1 MAARPQQPPMEMPD
15 LSNAIVAQD
24 EMGRPF
30 IIVKDQGNKKRQ
42 HGLEAK
48 KSHILAARSVASII
62 KTSLGPRGLD
72 KILISPD
79 GEITITNDGAT
90 ILSQME
96 LDNEIAKLLVQLSKS
111 QDDEIGDGTTGVVVL
126 ASALLDQAL
135 ELIQKGIHPIKIA
148 NGFDEAAKIAI
159 ARLED
164 RCDDISASNDELF
177 RDYLLR
183 AAKTSLGSKIVS
195 KDHDRFAEMAVE
207 AVTSIMDKSRNDV
220 DFDLIKM
227 QGRVGGTISDSKLIN
242 GVILDK
248 DFSHPQMPKC
258 VLPREG
264 SDGVKL
270 AILTCPFE
278 PPKPKTKHKLDISSV
293 EEYQKLQ
300 TYEQDTFKEMI
311 DDVKKAGA
319 DVVICQW
326 GFDDEANHL
335 LLQNDLPAVRWVGGQ
350 ELEHIAISTNGRIVP
365 RFQDLSKDKLGTCSR
380 IYEKEFGTTKDRMLI
395 IEQSKETKTVT
406 CFVRGSNKM
415 IVDEAQRALHDSL
428 CVVRNLVKDSR
439 VVYGGGA
446 AEVTM
451 SLAVSEEADKQR
463 GIDQYAF
470 RGFAQALDTIPM
482 TLAENSGL
490 DPIGT
495 LSTLKSKQLKENT
508 SNIGVDCLG
517 YGSNDMKELFVVDPF
532 IGKKQQILLATQL
545 CRMILKIDNVIIS
558 GKDEY

>member
-1 MAARPQQPPMEMPD
+1 MSQTMEMPD

-42 HGLEAK
+42 HGIDAK
-48 KSHILAARSVASII
+48 KSHILAARSIASIL

-90 ILSQME
+90 ILSQIQ
-96 LDNEIAKLLVQLSKS
+96 LDNEIAKLLVQLSKA

-135 ELIQKGIHPIKIA
+135 DLIDKGIHPIKIA
-148 NGFDEAAKIAI
+148 NGFDEAAKLAI
-159 ARLED
+159 ERLESTT
-164 RCDDISASNDELF
+164 DDSVDFNTEQFD
-177 RDYLLR
+177 DYLFK

-195 KDHDRFAEMAVE
+195 KNHDKFAQMAVD
-207 AVTSIMDKSRNDV
+207 AVKSVMDVERKDV
-220 DFDLIKM
+220 DFDLIKL
-227 QGRVGGTISDSKLIN
+227 QGRVGGSLNDSKLIN

-248 DFSHPQMPKC
+248 DFSHPQMPKSL
-258 VLPREG
+258 LPKEG
-264 SDGVKL
+264 SDDIKL

-278 PPKPKTKHKLDISSV
+278 PPKPKTKHKLDISTV

-300 TYEQDTFKEMI
+300 TYEQDKFKEMI
-311 DDVKKAGA
+311 QMVKDAGA

-335 LLQNDLPAVRWVGGQ
+335 LLQNELPAVRWVGGQ
-350 ELEHIAISTNGRIVP
+350 ELEQIAIATNGRIVP
-365 RFQDLSKDKLGTCSR
+365 RFQDLSRDKLGSCQK
-380 IYEKEFGTTKDRMLI
+380 IYEMEFGTTKDRMLV
-395 IEQSKETKTVT
+395 IEQTEKTKTVT
-406 CFVRGSNKM
+406 CFIRGSNKM

-451 SLAVSEEADKQR
+451 SIAVSEEADKQT

-470 RGFAQALDTIPM
+470 RAFSQALDTIPM

-490 DPIGT
+490 NPIEA
-495 LSTLKSKQLKENT
+495 LSLLKSKQIKEK
-508 SNIGVDCLG
+508 SSHIGVDALG
-517 YGSNDMKELFVVDPF
+517 KGSNDMKKLFVVDPF

>member
-1 MAARPQQPPMEMPD
+1 MAAAPQAMEMPD
-15 LSNAIVAQD
+15 MSNAIVAQD

-30 IIVKDQGNKKRQ
+30 IIVRDQGNKKRQ

-62 KTSLGPRGLD
+62 KSSLGPRGLD

-135 ELIQKGIHPIKIA
+135 DLIEKGIHPIKIA
-148 NGFDEAAKIAI
+148 NGFEEAAKLAVHQ
-159 ARLED
+159 LEEKS
-164 RCDDISASNDELF
+164 DDVTKEQKLF
-177 RDYLLR
+177 KDYLFE

-195 KDHDRFAEMAVE
+195 KDLDRFAQIAVN
-207 AVTSIMDKSRNDV
+207 AVTSVMDEDRKDV
-220 DFDLIKM
+220 DFELIKLE
-227 QGRVGGTISDSKLIN
+227 GRVGGSLKDSKLIN

-248 DFSHPQMPKC
+248 DFSHPQMPKV

-264 SDGVKL
+264 QDSVKL

-278 PPKPKTKHKLDISSV
+278 PPKPKTKHKLDISTV

-300 TYEQDTFKEMI
+300 SYEQEKFKEMI
-311 DDVKKAGA
+311 DYVKKAGA

-335 LLQNDLPAVRWVGGQ
+335 LLQSDLPAVRWVGGQ
-350 ELEHIAISTNGRIVP
+350 ELEQIAIATHGRIVP
-365 RFQDLSKDKLGTCSR
+365 RFQDLSADKLGSCSKV
-380 IYEKEFGTTKDRMLI
+380 YEMEFGTTKDRMLVV
-395 IEQSKETKTVT
+395 EKCQDAKTVT
-406 CFVRGSNKM
+406 CFIRGSNKM
-415 IVDEAQRALHDSL
+415 IVDEAKRALHDAL

-446 AEVTM
+446 AEVSM
-451 SLAVSEEADKQR
+451 SLSVSEEADKQR
-463 GIDQYAF
+463 GIGQYAF
-470 RGFAQALDTIPM
+470 RAFAQALDTVPM
-482 TLAENSGL
+482 ILAENSGL
-490 DPIGT
+490 DPIET
-495 LSTLKSKQLKENT
+495 LTSLKSKQLKEQT
-508 SNIGVDCLG
+508 SKVGVDCLG
-517 YGSNDMKELFVVDPF
+517 KGTNDMRELFVVDPF
-532 IGKKQQILLATQL
+532 IGKKQQILLASQL

>member
-1 MAARPQQPPMEMPD
+1 MAARPQQPPMEIPD

-148 NGFDEAAKIAI
+148 NGFDEAAKLAI
-159 ARLED
+159 SKLEET
-164 RCDDISASNDELF
+164 CDDISASNDELF
-177 RDYLLR
+177 RDFLLR

-207 AVTSIMDKSRNDV
+207 AVINVMDKDRKDV

-227 QGRVGGTISDSKLIN
+227 QGRVGGSISDSKLIN

-258 VLPREG
+258 VLPKEG

-300 TYEQDTFKEMI
+300 TYEQDKFKEMI

-380 IYEKEFGTTKDRMLI
+380 IYEQEFGTTKDRMLI

-415 IVDEAQRALHDSL
+415 IVDEAERALHDSL

-495 LSTLKSKQLKENT
+495 LSTLKSKQLKEKI

>member
-15 LSNAIVAQD
+15 MSNAIVAQD

-135 ELIQKGIHPIKIA
+135 ELIEKGIHPIKIA
-148 NGFDEAAKIAI
+148 NGFDEAAKLAI

-195 KDHDRFAEMAVE
+195 KDHDRFAEMAVD

-227 QGRVGGTISDSKLIN
+227 QGRVGGSISDSKLIN

-258 VLPREG
+258 VLPKEG

-300 TYEQDTFKEMI
+300 TYEQDTFKKMI

>member
-148 NGFDEAAKIAI
+148 NGFDEAAKLAI
-159 ARLED
+159 SKLEET
-164 RCDDISASNDELF
+164 CDDISASNDELF
-177 RDYLLR
+177 RDFLLR

-207 AVTSIMDKSRNDV
+207 AVINVMDKDRKDV

-227 QGRVGGTISDSKLIN
+227 QGRVGGSISDSKLIN

-258 VLPREG
+258 VLPKEG

-300 TYEQDTFKEMI
+300 TYEQDKFKEMI

-365 RFQDLSKDKLGTCSR
+365 IFQDLSKDKLGTCSR
-380 IYEKEFGTTKDRMLI
+380 IYEQEFGTTKDRMLI

-415 IVDEAQRALHDSL
+415 IVDEAERALHDSL

-495 LSTLKSKQLKENT
+495 LSTLKSKQLKEKI

>member
-148 NGFDEAAKIAI
+148 NGFDEAAKLAI
-159 ARLED
+159 SKLEET
-164 RCDDISASNDELF
+164 CDDISASNDELF
-177 RDYLLR
+177 RDFLLR

-207 AVTSIMDKSRNDV
+207 AVINVMDKDRKDV

-227 QGRVGGTISDSKLIN
+227 QGRVGGSISDSKLIN

-258 VLPREG
+258 VLPKEG
-264 SDGVKL
+264 SDAVKL

-300 TYEQDTFKEMI
+300 TYEQDKFKEMI

-380 IYEKEFGTTKDRMLI
+380 IYEQEFGTTKDRMLI

-415 IVDEAQRALHDSL
+415 IVDEAERALHDSL

-495 LSTLKSKQLKENT
+495 LSTLKSKQLKEKI

>member
-1 MAARPQQPPMEMPD
+1 MSVPMPD

-30 IIVKDQGNKKRQ
+30 IIVRDQGNKKRQ
-42 HGLEAK
+42 HGIEAK
-48 KSHILAARSVASII
+48 KNHILASRSVASII

-90 ILSQME
+90 ILSRME

-126 ASALLDQAL
+126 ACALLDQAMD
-135 ELIQKGIHPIKIA
+135 LIEKGVHPIKIA
-148 NGFDEAAKIAI
+148 NGFDKASQIAI
-159 ARLED
+159 DHLNSKA
-164 RCDDISASNDELF
+164 DDISTLSQEEFNSYLF
-177 RDYLLR
+177 K

-195 KDHDRFAEMAVE
+195 KDHDLFAQMAVD
-207 AVTSIMDKSRNDV
+207 AITTVMDSNRKDV
-220 DFDLIKM
+220 DFDLIKLE
-227 QGRVGGTISDSKLIN
+227 GRVGGSLKDSKLIK
-242 GVILDK
+242 GVVLDK
-248 DFSHPQMPKC
+248 DFSHPQMPKS
-258 VLPREG
+258 LEG
-264 SDGVKL
+264 DLKL

-278 PPKPKTKHKLDISSV
+278 PPKPKTKHKLDISNV
-293 EEYQKLQ
+293 KEFELLQK
-300 TYEQDTFKEMI
+300 YELDKFKEMI
-311 DDVKKAGA
+311 DLVKKSGA
-319 DVVICQW
+319 NVVICQW

-335 LLQNDLPAVRWVGGQ
+335 LLQNELPAVRWVGGQ
-350 ELEHIAISTNGRIVP
+350 ELELIAIATNGRIVP
-365 RFQDLSKDKLGTCSR
+365 RFQDLSPEKLGSCGK
-380 IYEKEFGTTKDRMLI
+380 IYEVEFGTTKDRMLV
-395 IEQSKETKTVT
+395 IEECSNSKTVT
-406 CFVRGSNKM
+406 CFLRGSNKM
-415 IVDEAQRALHDSL
+415 IVDEAKRALHDSL
-428 CVVRNLVKDSR
+428 CVVRNLIRDSR

-446 AEVTM
+446 AEVAM

-470 RGFAQALDTIPM
+470 RAFANALDQIPM

-490 DPIGT
+490 DPIET
-495 LSTLKSKQLKENT
+495 LSHLKSKQFKEQ
-508 SNIGVDCLG
+508 SANIGVDALG
-517 YGSNDMKELFVVDPF
+517 KGSNDMKELFVVDPL

>member
-148 NGFDEAAKIAI
+148 NGFDEAAKLAI
-159 ARLED
+159 SKLEET
-164 RCDDISASNDELF
+164 CDDISASNDELF
-177 RDYLLR
+177 RDFLLR

-195 KDHDRFAEMAVE
+195 KDHNRFAEMAVE
-207 AVTSIMDKSRNDV
+207 AVINVMDKDRKDV

-227 QGRVGGTISDSKLIN
+227 QGRVGGSISDSKLIN

-258 VLPREG
+258 VLPKEG

-300 TYEQDTFKEMI
+300 TYEQDKFKEMI

-380 IYEKEFGTTKDRMLI
+380 IYEQEFGTTKDRMLI

-415 IVDEAQRALHDSL
+415 IVDEAERALHDSL

-495 LSTLKSKQLKENT
+495 LSTLKSKQLKEKI

>member
-1 MAARPQQPPMEMPD
+1 MDMPD
-15 LSNAIVAQD
+15 MSNAIVAQD

-30 IIVKDQGNKKRQ
+30 IIVRDQGNKKRQ

-135 ELIQKGIHPIKIA
+135 ELIEKGIHPIKIA
-148 NGFDEAAKIAI
+148 NGFDDAAKLAI
-159 ARLED
+159 QKLEEQA
-164 RCDDISASNDELF
+164 DDVAVNKELF
-177 RDYLLR
+177 KGALFK

-195 KDHDRFAEMAVE
+195 KEHDKFAQMAVD
-207 AVTSIMDKSRNDV
+207 AVTSVLDEDRKDV
-220 DFDLIKM
+220 DFELIKLE
-227 QGRVGGTISDSKLIN
+227 GRVGGSLKDSKLIH

-248 DFSHPQMPKC
+248 DFSHPQMPKE
-258 VLPREG
+258 VLPAEG
-264 SDGVKL
+264 KDEVKL

-293 EEYQKLQ
+293 EEYEKLQ
-300 TYEQDTFKEMI
+300 TYEQDKFKEMI
-311 DDVKKAGA
+311 DCIKNAGA

-335 LLQNDLPAVRWVGGQ
+335 LLQNNLPAARWVGGQ
-350 ELEHIAISTNGRIVP
+350 ELELIAIATHGRIVP
-365 RFQDLSKDKLGTCSR
+365 RFQDLSAEKLGKCSK
-380 IYEKEFGTTKDRMLI
+380 IYEIEFGTTKDRMLV
-395 IEQSKETKTVT
+395 IEECSDAKTVT
-406 CFVRGSNKM
+406 CFIRGSNRM
-415 IVDEAQRALHDSL
+415 IVEEAKRALHDAL
-428 CVVRNLVKDSR
+428 CVVRNLVRDSR

-451 SLAVSEEADKQR
+451 SIAVSEEADRQR

-470 RGFAQALDTIPM
+470 RAFAQALDTIPM

-490 DPIGT
+490 DPIET
-495 LSTLKSKQLKENT
+495 LTLLKSKQIKENL
-508 SNIGVDCLG
+508 SVIGVDCLG
-517 YGSNDMKELFVVDPF
+517 KGSNDMKELFVVDPF
-532 IGKKQQILLATQL
+532 IGKKQQIMLATQL

>member
-1 MAARPQQPPMEMPD
+1 MAQMGPQTMEMPD
-15 LSNAIVAQD
+15 MSNAIVAQD

-30 IIVKDQGNKKRQ
+30 IIVRDQGNKKRQ
-42 HGLEAK
+42 HGIEAK

-79 GEITITNDGAT
+79 GDITITNDGAT

-96 LDNEIAKLLVQLSKS
+96 LDNEVAKLLVQLSKS

-135 ELIQKGIHPIKIA
+135 ELIEKGIHPIKIA
-148 NGFDEAAKIAI
+148 NGFDEAAKLAI
-159 ARLED
+159 AHLEGTT
-164 RCDDISASNDELF
+164 DDVAIDSDLF
-177 RDYLLR
+177 NDYLFK
-183 AAKTSLGSKIVS
+183 ASKTSLGSKIVS
-195 KDHDRFAEMAVE
+195 KNHDKFAKMAVD
-207 AVTSIMDKSRNDV
+207 AVLQVMDKNRKDV
-220 DFDLIKM
+220 HFDLIKM
-227 QGRVGGTISDSKLIN
+227 EGRVGGSLDDSQLIN

-248 DFSHPQMPKC
+248 DFSHPQMPKE
-258 VLPREG
+258 VTPKDG
-264 SDGVKL
+264 KSDVKL

-278 PPKPKTKHKLDISSV
+278 PPKPKTKHKLDISTV
-293 EEYQKLQ
+293 EEYEKLQ
-300 TYEQDTFKEMI
+300 NYEQDKFKEMI
-311 DDVKKAGA
+311 NYVKEAGA

-350 ELEHIAISTNGRIVP
+350 ELEHIAIATSGRIVP
-365 RFQDLSKDKLGTCSR
+365 RFQDLSNDKLGSCKR
-380 IYEKEFGTTKDRMLI
+380 IHELEFGTTKDKMLV
-395 IEQSKETKTVT
+395 IEQEGTSSKTVT
-406 CFVRGSNKM
+406 CFIRGSSKM
-415 IVDEAQRALHDSL
+415 IVDEAKRALHDSL
-428 CVVRNLVKDSR
+428 CVVRNLVRDSR

-446 AEVTM
+446 AEITM
-451 SLAVSEEADKQR
+451 SIAVSEEADRQK

-470 RGFAQALDTIPM
+470 RAFSQALDTVPM

-490 DPIGT
+490 DPIAT
-495 LSTLKSKQLKENT
+495 LSALKSKQIKEKT
-508 SNIGVDCLG
+508 SFIGVDCLG
-517 YGSNDMKELFVVDPF
+517 KGTSDMKELFVVDPF